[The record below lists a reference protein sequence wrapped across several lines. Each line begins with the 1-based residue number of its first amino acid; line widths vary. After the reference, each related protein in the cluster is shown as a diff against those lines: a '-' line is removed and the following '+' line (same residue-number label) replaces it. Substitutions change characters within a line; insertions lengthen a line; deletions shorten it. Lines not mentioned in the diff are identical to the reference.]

1 MDRNQA
7 IGLVLISVMMI
18 VYFTYL
24 APKPPEEVITENDN
38 TELTTDA
45 PETELQ
51 KSNEVLTQAVII
63 QNDSITD
70 VLTQQKFGL
79 FASAATGKDQS
90 TDFENEDVKLSFSNK
105 GAEIDYVELK
115 KFKTYDQNPLL
126 LISDQS
132 SKTSLIVKHAGR
144 EVDLKQLYYS
154 LDKRNKNDTT
164 LLIYTAT
171 IGSGQTVQQIYSI
184 PYKGYQ
190 IGYDIKFNGIS
201 QLIDSD
207 EVRFVWNNELK
218 RHESD
223 IKVGRQQS
231 SMNYYLTDGDFE
243 EMGLRSIGYDDESIS
258 TGIKWMA
265 MKQKFFTS
273 AIISANSFSNGKLFS
288 DVDEADSTVMKVMN
302 ADLSISKD
310 MIVNGNGNFKYYFG
324 PNNYEIYK
332 TVAEGFSDNLNLGW
346 PPVSLVNKYIII
358 PLFHFFEQYISNYGI
373 IIFILVLVIKL
384 FLSPLSYKSYVSMA
398 KTKVLKPELD
408 ALKEKHDGDMQ
419 KVQADQMKL
428 YQQVG
433 VNPLSGCIPMLLQ
446 MPILFAMF
454 YFFPNS
460 IELRQQSFLWAH
472 DLSTYD
478 SIVSWSGNIPL
489 ISSFY
494 GNHISLFTLLMTAS
508 TILYTWSNNQV
519 SSVQGP
525 MKSFS
530 YMMPIIFMFVLNSF
544 SAGLTFYYFV
554 SNIVTFGQQAII
566 RKFVDE
572 DKIKAILEE
581 NKKKNANKK
590 TSKFQQRIQDAM
602 RASKE
607 AQQQKN
613 KK

>member
-18 VYFTYL
+18 VYFTWL
-24 APKPPEEVITENDN
+24 SPKQPEQVPQNDQQT
-38 TELTTDA
+38 TELSSDTTTQTEVDNSGADVSQRILQSDSVVDA
-45 PETELQ
+45 
-51 KSNEVLTQAVII
+51 
-63 QNDSITD
+63 
-70 VLTQQKFGL
+70 LTQQKFGL
-79 FASAATGKDQS
+79 FANSANGTEEITAI
-90 TDFENEDVKLSFSNK
+90 ENEDIKVNFTSK
-105 GAEIDYVELK
+105 GANINFVLLK
-115 KFKTYDQNPLL
+115 GFKTYEMTPLIL
-126 LISDQS
+126 LDETS
-132 SKTSLIVKHAGR
+132 SSVSLLVKHAGR
-144 EVDLKQLYYS
+144 EVDLNQLYYQ
-154 LDKRNKNDTT
+154 LVKRVKNDSTILT
-164 LLIYTAT
+164 FTASLN
-171 IGSGQTVQQIYSI
+171 SGQTVQQIYTV
-184 PYKGYQ
+184 PPTGFQ

-207 EVRFVWNNELK
+207 EIRLVWNNKLK

-223 IKVGRQQS
+223 ITVSRQQS

-243 EMGLRSIGYDDESIS
+243 EMGFRSTEYDDETIGTS
-258 TGIKWMA
+258 IKWIA

-273 AIISANSFSNGKLFS
+273 AIIAANSFTKGKIFS
-288 DVDEADSTVMKVMN
+288 DVNESDTTVMKTMN
-302 ADLSISKD
+302 AELSISKD
-310 MIVNGNGNFKYYFG
+310 MINNGNGNFKYYFG
-324 PNNYEIYK
+324 PNNYEIYQ

-346 PPVSLVNKYIII
+346 PPVSLVNKYVII
-358 PLFHFFEQYISNYGI
+358 PLFHFFEKYISSYGI
-373 IIFILVLVIKL
+373 IILILVLVIKL

-408 ALKEKHDGDMQ
+408 ALKEKHGGDAK
-419 KVQADQMKL
+419 KVQAEQMKL

-478 SIVSWSGNIPL
+478 SVLRLPFEIP
-489 ISSFY
+489 FY
-494 GNHISLFTLLMTAS
+494 GSHVSLFTLLMTAS

-530 YMMPIIFMFVLNSF
+530 YIMPVMFMFILNSF
-544 SAGLTFYYFV
+544 SSGLTFYYFV
-554 SNIVTFGQQAII
+554 SNIVTFGQQALI

-602 RASKE
+602 KAGKE
-607 AQQQKN
+607 SQQQK
-613 KK
+613 KKK